1 MDKNAGQRGETP
13 CKSGVNS
20 FVLLEKQAVF
30 LYIFTMILDLSEL
43 PSEPEQLKAKLLE
56 LASAAEE
63 AAAQRDAAL
72 LENEKLLLILAEF
85 KRALFGRRSEKLDPD
100 QLQLIFDMTEAAAA
114 ATGEAGSAQEERAA
128 VAASKKPRKPA
139 TRNRGMLPQHLPR
152 IEIRIDVEDKT
163 CPCGG
168 ERHVIGETVTEM
180 LDVVPAQYRVKRI
193 VRVRYGC
200 RICEEGVV
208 QAPAPPRPVDGGI
221 ATEALLAAIA
231 VAKFAYHL
239 PLNRQLRMMKTQGIE
254 LDRSTMS
261 LWIGKTA
268 WWLRPLYA
276 LLLASILA
284 RPKIFCDETP
294 MPVFAPGDT
303 RRCQFWAVAADDRP
317 WDGPAPPAVAYAFAT
332 GRKTEHAEALLGTF
346 TGVLQVDGYA
356 AYKKL
361 ANTKREG
368 TTVVLAFCLAH
379 ARRKFFEFHKATN
392 SPIAFEALR
401 QIAAIY
407 GIEKRIR
414 GMTAVERLAVRQAES
429 KPLMEAFKTWAED
442 RLAEVS
448 AKSPLASAIRYT
460 LNHWD
465 GLTVFLADGRVE
477 VDNNTVERDMRPIGL
492 GRRNSL
498 FAGSE
503 NGAASWAT
511 LSSLINTCLLNDV
524 DPQAWLTDA
533 LERMVSGQIKTHQLA
548 ELLPWNWKAARA
560 VGGQEQQLAA

>member
-1 MDKNAGQRGETP
+1 M
-13 CKSGVNS
+13 
-20 FVLLEKQAVF
+20 
-30 LYIFTMILDLSEL
+30 IFDLSDL
-43 PSEPEQLKAKLLE
+43 PSDPEQLKRKLLE
-56 LASAAEE
+56 LASAVE
-63 AAAQRDAAL
+63 AVAAQRDAAL

-100 QLQLIFDMTEAAAA
+100 QLQLIFDMAEAAAA

-208 QAPAPPRPVDGGI
+208 QAPAPARPVEGGI

-231 VAKFAYHL
+231 VAKFAWHL
-239 PLNRQLRMMKTQGIE
+239 PLNRQLRMMRGQGIE
-254 LDRSTMS
+254 LDRSTLS
-261 LWIGKTA
+261 LWIGRTA
-268 WWLRPLYA
+268 WWLQPLYA

-294 MPVFAPGDT
+294 LPVFARGGT
-303 RRCQFWAVAADDRP
+303 KRCQFWAVAVDDRP
-317 WDGPAPPAVAYAFAT
+317 WAGPAPPAVAYTFARD
-332 GRKTEHAEALLGTF
+332 RKTERAVTLLEDFAGI
-346 TGVLQVDGYA
+346 LQVDGYA

-361 ANTKREG
+361 GKTERKGAS
-368 TTVVLAFCLAH
+368 VVLAFCLAH

-401 QIAAIY
+401 QIAAVY
-407 GIEKRIR
+407 AIEKRIR
-414 GMTAVERLAVRQAES
+414 GLSAAGRLAVRQAET
-429 KPLMEAFKTWAED
+429 KPLMDAFKTWAEE

-448 AKSPLASAIRYT
+448 AKSPLATAIRYT

-465 GLTVFLADGRVE
+465 GLTVFLTDGRVE
-477 VDNNTVERDMRPIGL
+477 VDNNTVERDMRPIAL

-503 NGAASWAT
+503 SGAESWAV
-511 LSSLINTCLLNDV
+511 LSSLINTALLNGV
-524 DPQAWLTDA
+524 DPQAWLTDV
-533 LERMVSGQIKTHQLA
+533 LERIVSGRTKANQLS

-560 VGGQEQQLAA
+560 PAAPDQLSAAA

>member
-1 MDKNAGQRGETP
+1 MSG
-13 CKSGVNS
+13 KSSVNGLS
-20 FVLLEKQAVF
+20 FLDQQAAF
-30 LYIFTMILDLSEL
+30 RYIAVMIRDLSDL
-43 PSEPEQLKAKLLE
+43 PSDPDQLKAKLFE

-72 LENEKLLLILAEF
+72 LENEKLLFILAEF
-85 KRALFGRRSEKLDPD
+85 KRALYGRRSEKLDPD
-100 QLQLIFDMTEAAAA
+100 QLQLIFDMAGAAAA
-114 ATGEAGSAQEERAA
+114 TTGEAGSAQEERTAA
-128 VAASKKPRKPA
+128 AASKKPRKPA

-168 ERHVIGETVTEM
+168 ERHLIGETVTEM

-193 VRVRYGC
+193 VRLRYGC

-208 QAPAPPRPVDGGI
+208 QAPAPARPVEGGI
-221 ATEALLAAIA
+221 PTEALLAAIA
-231 VAKFAYHL
+231 VAKFAWHL
-239 PLNRQLRMMKTQGIE
+239 PLNRQLRMMRGQGIE
-254 LDRSTMS
+254 LDRSTLS

-268 WWLRPLYA
+268 WWLQPLYA

-294 MPVFAPGDT
+294 LPVFARGGT
-303 RRCQFWAVAADDRP
+303 RRCQFWAVAVDDRP
-317 WDGPAPPAVAYAFAT
+317 WCGPAPPAVAYAFAT
-332 GRKTEHAEALLGTF
+332 GRKTEHAMTLLESF
-346 TGVLQVDGYA
+346 SGVLQVDGYA

-361 ANTKREG
+361 AATEREG
-368 TTVVLAFCLAH
+368 KLIVLAFCLAH

-401 QIAAIY
+401 QIATIY
-407 GIEKRIR
+407 AIEKRIR
-414 GMTAVERLAVRQAES
+414 GQSAAERLAVRQAES
-429 KPLMEAFKTWAED
+429 RPLMEAFKSWAEN

-448 AKSPLASAIRYT
+448 AKSPLAGAIRYT

-465 GLTVFLADGRVE
+465 GLTVFLTDGRVE

-503 NGAASWAT
+503 NGAVSWSILA
-511 LSSLINTCLLNDV
+511 SLINTALLNDV
-524 DPQAWLTDA
+524 DPQAWLTDV
-533 LERMVSGQIKTHQLA
+533 LERIVSGRTKSHQLA
-548 ELLPWNWKAARA
+548 ELLPWNWKAARDA
-560 VGGQEQQLAA
+560 GADDQAIAA